1 MAGELGLGGIGVDW
15 ETRIDYDRMRRER
28 LAKAVEAVN
37 NSEADVVF
45 LFRLENVRYVTGLRT
60 HDWPMAHWGMA
71 CVILPKGGDYTLY
84 TLDYVHAAARMP
96 WLGDHLT
103 EVSCRGLELRPG
115 AFAWAQDA
123 KKRLDKL
130 GIVPKVIGVDAWS
143 PALYEV
149 LPEVFPNS
157 KFVDGQEIILKA
169 RVIKTQDEIMC
180 LKMAYAITVAGMQAG
195 LDYLRPGVK
204 ECEVLAECFRAMY
217 RYASEWSQCSNIVCS
232 GPYTAPYR
240 RFTSDRIIDYGDPVI
255 IDIGGRF
262 NGYWGDFTRTW
273 ICGKGA
279 KPSKELIK
287 IHEKAYKAL
296 RAVEAAIKPGNT
308 TRDVALAAGEFI
320 LGRSLGHG
328 LGISA
333 NEPPLIGTYQGVFE
347 PENAITL
354 QPGMVFSIEPYA
366 GEVGV
371 GGVRLEDN
379 FIVTET
385 GCEVISKF
393 PFEERLLG

>member
-1 MAGELGLGGIGVDW
+1 MADLGLGSIGVDW
-15 ETRIDYDRMRRER
+15 ETRIDYERMRKER
-28 LAKAVEAVN
+28 LAKAVRAVDE
-37 NSEADVVF
+37 SEADVVF

-71 CVILPKGGDYTLY
+71 CVILPRGGDYTLY
-84 TLDYVHAAARMP
+84 TLDYVHALHRMP
-96 WLGDHLT
+96 WLGHHLT
-103 EVSCRGLELRPG
+103 EVPCRGLELRAG
-115 AFAWAQDA
+115 ALAWAKDA
-123 KKRLDKL
+123 KKRIEKL
-130 GIVPKVIGVDAWS
+130 GIVPNVIGVDAWS

-149 LPEVFPNS
+149 LPEVFPHS

-169 RVIKTQDEIMC
+169 RMIKTQDEIMC

-195 LDYLRPGVK
+195 LEYLRPGVK

-217 RYASEWSQCSNIVCS
+217 RYGSEWSQCANIVCS

-240 RFTSDRIIDYGDPVI
+240 RFTSDRIIEYGDPVI

-287 IHEKAYKAL
+287 VHEKAYKAL

-308 TRDVALAAGEFI
+308 TRDVALAAGEYI
-320 LGRSLGHG
+320 LGKSLGHG
-328 LGISA
+328 IGISG
-333 NEPPLIGTYQGVFE
+333 NEPPLIGTYEGVFE
-347 PENAITL
+347 PENAVTL

-366 GEVGV
+366 GEIGV

-379 FIVTET
+379 FVVTET